1 MGDKTE
7 GFSSE
12 DDVLGHV
19 GACTESAGRG
29 ESESFVPLG
38 A

>member
-12 DDVLGHV
+12 DDVLGHL
-19 GACTESAGRG
+19 GTCTGSAGTG
-29 ESESFVPLG
+29 ESENFVPLG
-38 A
+38 G